1 MPAYVQGIET
11 PYAFLAGVATD
22 VSQAAINFFVNRTPI
37 YSRFAHVPSG
47 ALSFTIVGNNFRPNS
62 TTVNE
67 NPFAQ
72 ADGTL
77 TVADGSIFLA
87 GDVIEI
93 ENEQLLITADP
104 SGNNLTVTRG
114 YASTNDVAHALNTV
128 VYLIGNSR
136 TGGEVDQLGISR
148 IPATVVQN
156 LQTFQHPVQ
165 IGGSLASATNYALP
179 PGVASLLGLE
189 RTNAMQETADDYE
202 RSCYYGKGVALA
214 AATTRPAQIGLRS
227 LLTTNNE
234 TSPTN
239 AASYGPDDL
248 IRDAIQPCFGYGG
261 QPDTL
266 LVSIDF
272 MTGFALWKIPVL
284 RIDVGQTAF
293 DVAIDAFEVSFLP
306 GITVVPAPLLR
317 SGTAIALSSGEVR
330 NRMKR
335 PMFDKPR
342 GSRGDAEETDI
353 IMEAA
358 IEIFNES
365 HHAWVSGITGF
376 AA

>member
-11 PYAFLAGVATD
+11 PYAFLAGIATD
-22 VSQAAINFFVNRTPI
+22 VSQVAINFFVNRTPV

-47 ALSFTIVGNNFRPNS
+47 ALTFTIVGNNFRPNS

-72 ADGTL
+72 GDGTL

-93 ENEQLLITADP
+93 ENEQLLVTAVSTND
-104 SGNNLTVTRG
+104 LTVTRG
-114 YASTNDVAHALNTV
+114 YASTVDAAHANTTT

-179 PGVASLLGLE
+179 PGVSSLLGLE
-189 RTNAMQETADDYE
+189 RINAMQETADDYE

-214 AATTRPAQIGLRS
+214 AATTRPAQVGLRS
-227 LLTTNNE
+227 LLTTNNT

-239 AASYGPDDL
+239 AGAYGPDDL
-248 IRDAIQPCFGYGG
+248 IRDAIEPCFARGG

-266 LVSIDF
+266 LVSTNF
-272 MTGFALWKIPVL
+272 MTGLALWKIPVL
-284 RIDVGQTAF
+284 RLDAGVTRF
-293 DVAIDAFEVSFLP
+293 DVAIDAFEVAFLP
-306 GITVVPAPLLR
+306 GITVIPAPLLR
-317 SGTAIALSSGEVR
+317 PGTAISLSSGEVR

-358 IEIFNES
+358 IEVFNES